1 MDCSLAG
8 SSVHSVFQ
16 VRILEWVAISSS
28 RGSFHPRER
37 TCVSC
42 TAADFC
48 FFFFFLATL
57 GLGCSMRTFSSLC
70 EQGYSL
76 VQLPGLPSRWALLQA
91 GTVACGLQRLPC
103 GGAVPVA
110 AGLVALQHVGSPA
123 SGTEPLSPAL
133 AGGFMTTEPL
143 GRHRH
148 LSSMEPVLM
157 TE

>member
-1 MDCSLAG
+1 
-8 SSVHSVFQ
+8 
-16 VRILEWVAISSS
+16 
-28 RGSFHPRER
+28 
-37 TCVSC
+37 
-42 TAADFC
+42 
-48 FFFFFLATL
+48 
-57 GLGCSMRTFSSLC
+57 MRTFSSLC